1 MIFYNDKINLYLQD
15 LFKYTDEQM
24 QAMRFAYIDAINKMI
39 LDECISYAENNNI
52 EEFSEIKKMLKV
64 KTPIISK
71 QTQLLQNIMQLP
83 GKYPEL
89 YKKIAQEIE
98 RIDSELLGEIT
109 KDMKEED
116 AIGLL
121 RLIKEELDQ
130 VDKFSSKYLQE
141 R

>member
-24 QAMRFAYIDAINKMI
+24 QAMRFAYVDTINKMI
-39 LDECISYAENNNI
+39 LDECISYAQNNNI
-52 EEFSEIKKMLKV
+52 AEFPEIKKMIKEKAPV
-64 KTPIISK
+64 ISK
-71 QTQLLQNIMQLP
+71 QTHLLQTIMQLP
-83 GKYPEL
+83 GKYPDL
-89 YKKIAQEIE
+89 YKIIATEIE

-109 KDMKEED
+109 KDMQEEE

-130 VDKFSSKYLQE
+130 VDKFSAKYLQE
-141 R
+141 K

>member
-52 EEFSEIKKMLKV
+52 EEFSEIKKMLKE

-116 AIGLL
+116 AIG
-121 RLIKEELDQ
+121 
-130 VDKFSSKYLQE
+130 F
-141 R
+141 